1 MLLWSFFLFFSFSRT
16 VLRALPLCLLV
27 CRAELRA
34 APSCW
39 GLGTLLLQTHRLQLE
54 TNSVSASFS
63 SLQHDLRLLPLGR
76 SKYSIHFF
84 FFFNGQEQKNSVQ
97 VHSDHVH
104 CEAGPELLSLVFSSS
119 ATGIMQV
126 LCLQIYV
133 KDR

>member
-1 MLLWSFFLFFSFSRT
+1 MWSFFLFFSFSRT

-84 FFFNGQEQKNSVQ
+84 FFF
-97 VHSDHVH
+97 
-104 CEAGPELLSLVFSSS
+104 L
-119 ATGIMQV
+119 M
-126 LCLQIYV
+126 V
-133 KDR
+133 KSRKILFRFIVTTCTAKLALNF